1 MTPSTPGMVFKKAH
15 GRSNVQSVWRRPLEE
30 SSGLGKRKRKNSVR
44 LLEKDGSVKRLYAML
59 FGGENAAY
67 EKVVKPA
74 LLFLRRTGLDP
85 KVTKEFEATPFEF
98 VFGNG
103 VYDSFCTLVR
113 DAFEEDKERIREFLQ
128 EHCPDIANTKEQ
140 IREIDL
146 VPGDYDELWKHRLMR
161 PFSRE
166 EWQSILDA
174 YQWLLCGTR
183 KFYESGQKFP
193 GSFREFPLPKKSLLT
208 AEGPCGNTSR
218 VIMWQLGVQLADLG
232 ISQDTGKFSQLT
244 DGDSITDWVNNVLSF
259 QGRVCNRSHFEC
271 NRIKCRGVFLT
282 WGDTVE
288 FLARQIYEVSV
299 WRAWRP
305 LFMLSPWLFGGD
317 GIKFM
322 GIYAEYKL
330 QGFKQHL
337 TLQEQSLRAF
347 YKLGGGDVENS
358 SYKKSFNRALAS
370 VVTGSKGFA
379 QNWATGSTLHL
390 GNPVAS
396 IGLPSFFVDTTH
408 QFLDVLSV
416 QQANR
421 KFNRIC
427 EIVNLLHA
435 VGDLLYKVSLERF
448 HDMDMSS
455 KDTDH
460 FWEEV
465 RRRADRFLQAVF
477 TSLHGV
483 GIHRELPH
491 MEDFED
497 TICDLFES
505 HWVDGHER
513 KWFLMPEKL
522 PCWFQE
528 KLRRCYSG
536 GNWEDN
542 VRMIYFEG
550 TVEDVLEYSSLLHAI
565 VPEGET
571 FCENIV
577 FRVVY
582 PFLQTLLKQYFVMR
596 DAYYKMFEEV
606 WDMGGKKNQ
615 PTWQEKIEYW
625 RHGLNK

>member
-1 MTPSTPGMVFKKAH
+1 MTPSTPGADSKRARH
-15 GRSNVQSVWRRPLEE
+15 STIWRRPVGE
-30 SSGLGKRKRKNSVR
+30 SSGSGKRKRKNPVP

-103 VYDSFCTLVR
+103 VYDSFCRVVR
-113 DAFEEDKERIREFLQ
+113 DAFQEDKERIREFL
-128 EHCPDIANTKEQ
+128 EAHCPDIANTNEQ

-146 VPGDYDELWKHRLMR
+146 IEGDYDQLWNHRLMR
-161 PFSRE
+161 PFTGK

-183 KFYESGQKFP
+183 KFYEAGQKFP
-193 GSFREFPLPKKSLLT
+193 GSFREFPPPKKSLLT

-218 VIMWQLGVQLADLG
+218 VIMWQLGAQLANLG
-232 ISQDTGKFSQLT
+232 ISQDTGKFAQLT
-244 DGDSITDWVNNVLSF
+244 DGESITDWVNDVLSL
-259 QGRVCNRSHFEC
+259 QGRVYHKSCFEC
-271 NRIKCRGVFLT
+271 NHIKPSVRFMT
-282 WGDTVE
+282 WGDAVE
-288 FLARQIYEVSV
+288 FVAREIYEVGV

-330 QGFKQHL
+330 RGFKQHL
-337 TLQEQSLRAF
+337 TLQKESLCAF

-358 SYKKSFNRALAS
+358 SYKESFNRALAS

-396 IGLPSFFVDTTH
+396 IGLPPFFVDTTH

-435 VGDLLYKVSLERF
+435 VGDLLYKVSLERLLE
-448 HDMDMSS
+448 MDMNSE
-455 KDTDH
+455 DTDH

-465 RRRADRFLQAVF
+465 RGKAERFLQAVF
-477 TSLHGV
+477 LSLHSV
-483 GIHRELPH
+483 GIQRELPH
-491 MEDFED
+491 MEDLEE
-497 TICDLFES
+497 TIRDCFKS
-505 HWVDGHER
+505 YWVDEHER
-513 KWFLMPEKL
+513 KWFLMPEEL
-522 PCWFQE
+522 PFWFRE
-528 KLRRCYSG
+528 KLHTSYSG
-536 GNWEDN
+536 GIWEDN
-542 VRMIYFEG
+542 LRTIYFEG
-550 TVEDVLEYSSLLHAI
+550 TVQEVLEYSSLQHAI
-565 VPEGET
+565 VPGVKT

-577 FRVVY
+577 FKVVY

-615 PTWQEKIEYW
+615 QTWQEKIEYW